1 MKKTSVLLSFIV
13 VLFVGIQT
21 YAQEAVPKELLLS
34 TLNSVGQLKL
44 PNEKVT
50 QLIDYNSG
58 FVDKVYEILNSDT
71 EDKSKKGQLDGLN
84 YAREKDLHVFLTK
97 HETKKYLELMED
109 ELKPLTK
116 NDKLLKQIAKR
127 P

>member
-1 MKKTSVLLSFIV
+1 MKKTSFLLSLIV
-13 VLFVGIQT
+13 VLFIGGNT
-21 YAQEAVPKELLLS
+21 FAQETVPKELLLS
-34 TLNSVGQLKL
+34 TLNSVGHLKL

-50 QLIDYNSG
+50 QLMDYNTG
-58 FVDKVYEILNSDT
+58 FVDKVYDILNSDV
-71 EDKSKKGQLDGLN
+71 EEKLKKGSLDGLN

-97 HETKKYLELMED
+97 HETTQYLKLMED

-116 NDKLLKQIAKR
+116 QDKLLKQITKR

>member
-13 VLFVGIQT
+13 VLFVGSQT

-50 QLIDYNSG
+50 QLMDYNSG

-97 HETKKYLELMED
+97 KETKKYLELMED

-116 NDKLLKQIAKR
+116 QDKLLKQIAKR

>member
-1 MKKTSVLLSFIV
+1 MLLSFIV
-13 VLFVGIQT
+13 VLFVGSQT
-21 YAQEAVPKELLLS
+21 FAQETVPKELLLS

-50 QLIDYNSG
+50 QLMDYNSG
-58 FVDKVYEILNSDT
+58 FVDKVYEVLDSDT
-71 EDKSKKGQLDGLN
+71 EDKRKKGSLDGLN
-84 YAREKDLHVFLTK
+84 YAREKDLRVFLTK
-97 HETKKYLELMED
+97 SETKKYLKLMEE

-116 NDKLLKQIAKR
+116 KDKLLKQIAKR

>member
-1 MKKTSVLLSFIV
+1 MKKTSLLLSFIV
-13 VLFVGIQT
+13 VLFVGSQT

-34 TLNSVGQLKL
+34 TLNSVGHLKL

-50 QLIDYNSG
+50 QLMDYNKG
-58 FVDKVYEILNSDT
+58 FVDKVYDVLNSDT
-71 EDKSKKGQLDGLN
+71 EDKRKKGSLDGLN
-84 YAREKDLHVFLTK
+84 YAREKDLRVFLSK
-97 HETKKYLELMED
+97 SETKQYLKFMEE

-116 NDKLLKQIAKR
+116 QDKLLKQIAKR

>member
-1 MKKTSVLLSFIV
+1 MKKITLLITM
-13 VLFVGIQT
+13 LTLICTVGQT
-21 YAQEAVPKELLLS
+21 FAQETVPKELLLS

-50 QLIDYNSG
+50 QLMDYNKG
-58 FVDKVYEILNSDT
+58 FVDKVYDILNSEN
-71 EDKSKKGQLDGLN
+71 EDKIKKGSLDGLN

-97 HETKKYLELMED
+97 GETKDYLKLMED
-109 ELKPLTK
+109 AMKPLTK
-116 NDKLLKQIAKR
+116 QDKLLKQIAKR